1 MLKVCFVVIGI
12 VNAEDR
18 KRATALLDKIL
29 EDNEYLN
36 SPQSIELF
44 EVIKY
49 FYQVNH
55 QFDTLIGH
63 GKDIL

>member
-1 MLKVCFVVIGI
+1 MLKVCFVVIGV
-12 VNAEDR
+12 VNAEER
-18 KRATALLDKIL
+18 KRAIALLDKIL

-63 GKDIL
+63 GKYIL

>member
-1 MLKVCFVVIGI
+1 MLKVCFVVIGV
-12 VNAEDR
+12 VNAEER
-18 KRATALLDKIL
+18 KRAISLLDKIL

>member
-1 MLKVCFVVIGI
+1 MLKVCFVVIG
-12 VNAEDR
+12 VGNAEDR
-18 KRATALLDKIL
+18 KRAIALLDKIL

-55 QFDTLIGH
+55 
-63 GKDIL
+63 